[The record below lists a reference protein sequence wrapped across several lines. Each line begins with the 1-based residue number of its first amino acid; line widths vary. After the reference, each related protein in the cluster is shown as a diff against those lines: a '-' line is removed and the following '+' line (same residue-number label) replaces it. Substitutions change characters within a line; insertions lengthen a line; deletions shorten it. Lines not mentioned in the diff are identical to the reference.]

1 MSDAAARFTSTVLP
15 HLDAAYNVA
24 RFLTRDPDAAEDIV
38 QEAILRALRG
48 FDGYRGG
55 DARAWLLAIVRNCV
69 RNWVA
74 MRSGAAPASLSGDRG
89 QGAEDEPRD
98 DPWDREPITPE
109 AALLRDDEA
118 AAVRRLIET
127 LPGPFREVLVLR
139 EMEDLSYRQ
148 IAEITGAPIGT
159 VMSRLA
165 RARGMFDAAWR
176 QDLGE
181 DRLRPGPRREHEVR

>member
-1 MSDAAARFTSTVLP
+1 MPDAAARFTSMVLP

-38 QEAILRALRG
+38 QEAMLRALRG
-48 FDGYRGG
+48 FDGYHGG
-55 DARAWLLAIVRNCV
+55 DPRAWLLAIVRNCF
-69 RNWVA
+69 RNWA
-74 MRSGAAPASLSGDRG
+74 TTRRGAAPANLTDHSG
-89 QGAEDEPRD
+89 QGSGDEPRD

-176 QDLGE
+176 QELGD
-181 DRLRPGPRREHEVR
+181 DRLRPRPRREHEVR